1 MAKQR
6 LRAGTSGF
14 DKPWKGTFYPEDI
27 KKPERLAYYAARLPT
42 VEINNTFY
50 RLPKPEVLESWFEQ
64 TPDDFQ
70 FAIKASR
77 RITHIKRLNDVEDAT
92 AYLMETTEA
101 LKHKLGPI
109 LFQLPPNAKKN
120 TERLKTFLGTLPAD
134 RRVTFEF
141 RHPTWFE
148 PDALDAL
155 RDHGAALCV
164 ADTDDDLTVPLEATT
179 DWGYLRLRK
188 ETYTAKGLQKWASQI
203 AGQPW
208 TEIYVYCKGEEA
220 GHGPRW
226 AAQLMALS
234 AKKPPKKTGSG

>member
-1 MAKQR
+1 MAAHKIF
-6 LRAGTSGF
+6 AGTSGF

-27 KKPERLAYYAARLPT
+27 KKPEMLAFYSARLPS

-64 TPDDFQ
+64 TPDAFQ

-77 RITHIKRLNDVEDAT
+77 RITHIKRLNDVEEAT
-92 AYLMETTEA
+92 AYLMETTET
-101 LKHKLGPI
+101 LKQKLGPI

-155 RDHGAALCV
+155 RDHGAALCI

-188 ETYTAKGLQKWASQI
+188 ETYSDNDLKKWVAQI
-203 AGQPW
+203 KSQPW
-208 TEIYVYCKGEEA
+208 GDTYVYCKGEEA

-226 AAQLMALS
+226 AGQLMALQ
-234 AKKPPKKTGSG
+234 ARKKSK

>member
-1 MAKQR
+1 MAAHKIF
-6 LRAGTSGF
+6 AGTSGF
-14 DKPWKGTFYPEDI
+14 DKPWKGSFYPEDI
-27 KKPERLAYYAARLPT
+27 KKPEMLAFYSARLPS

-64 TPDDFQ
+64 TPDAFQ

-77 RITHIKRLNDVEDAT
+77 RITHIKRLNDVEEAT
-92 AYLMETTEA
+92 AYLMETTET
-101 LKHKLGPI
+101 LKQKLGPI

-155 RDHGAALCV
+155 RDHGAALCI
-164 ADTDDDLTVPLEATT
+164 ADTDDDLTVPLEATA

-188 ETYTAKGLQKWASQI
+188 ETYSDNDLKKWVAQI
-203 AGQPW
+203 KSQPW
-208 TEIYVYCKGEEA
+208 GDTSVYCKGEEA

-226 AAQLMALS
+226 AGQLMALQ
-234 AKKPPKKTGSG
+234 AKKKSK

>member
-92 AYLMETTEA
+92 TYLMETTEA
-101 LKHKLGPI
+101 LKHKLGPF

-120 TERLKTFLGTLPAD
+120 TERLKTFLGTLLPCAIMAPRSVSPIPTTTLRCRW
-134 RRVTFEF
+134 RRPPIGGTCDCAK
-141 RHPTWFE
+141 RPTL
-148 PDALDAL
+148 PK
-155 RDHGAALCV
+155 V
-164 ADTDDDLTVPLEATT
+164 S
-179 DWGYLRLRK
+179 K
-188 ETYTAKGLQKWASQI
+188 I
-203 AGQPW
+203 
-208 TEIYVYCKGEEA
+208 
-220 GHGPRW
+220 GPRKSP
-226 AAQLMALS
+226 ASLGPRSTFIARERKRGMAPSGPLS
-234 AKKPPKKTGSG
+234 

>member
-1 MAKQR
+1 MAAHKIF
-6 LRAGTSGF
+6 AGTSGF

-27 KKPERLAYYAARLPT
+27 KKPDMLAFYSARLPS

-64 TPDDFQ
+64 TPDTFQ
-70 FAIKASR
+70 FSIKASR
-77 RITHIKRLNDVEDAT
+77 RITHIKRLNDVEEAT
-92 AYLMETTEA
+92 AYLMETTET
-101 LKHKLGPI
+101 LKQKLGPI

-155 RDHGAALCV
+155 RDHGAALCI
-164 ADTDDDLTVPLEATT
+164 ADTDDDLTVPVEATT

-188 ETYTAKGLQKWASQI
+188 EAYSDSDLKKWVAQI
-203 AGQPW
+203 ESQPW
-208 TEIYVYCKGEEA
+208 GDTYVYCKGEEA

-226 AAQLMALS
+226 AGQLMALQG
-234 AKKPPKKTGSG
+234 KRKPK

>member
-1 MAKQR
+1 MATLKIF
-6 LRAGTSGF
+6 AGTSGF

-27 KKPERLAYYAARLPT
+27 KKPDRLAYYAARLPT

-64 TPDDFQ
+64 TPDSFQ

-92 AYLMETTEA
+92 SYLMETTEA
-101 LKHKLGPI
+101 LKGKLGPI

-120 TERLKTFLGTLPAD
+120 TERLKTFSAD

-155 RDHGAALCV
+155 RDHGAALCI
-164 ADTDDDLTVPLEATT
+164 ADTDDDLTVPVEATA
-179 DWGYLRLRK
+179 DWGYLRLRREK
-188 ETYTAKGLQKWASQI
+188 YTKKSLQKWIAQI
-203 AGQPW
+203 ASKRWGE
-208 TEIYVYCKGEEA
+208 TYIYCKGEEA
-220 GHGPRW
+220 GHGPGW
-226 AAQLMALS
+226 AAQLMELS
-234 AKKPPKKTGSG
+234 KA

>member
-1 MAKQR
+1 MGAKKIF
-6 LRAGTSGF
+6 AGTSGY

-27 KKPERLAYYAARLPT
+27 KKSDMLAFYSARLPS

-50 RLPKPEVLESWFEQ
+50 RLPKPEVLERWFEQ
-64 TPDDFQ
+64 TPDTFQ

-77 RITHIKRLNDVEDAT
+77 RITHIKRLNDVEEAT
-92 AYLMETTEA
+92 AYLMETTET
-101 LKHKLGPI
+101 LKQKLGPI

-155 RDHGAALCV
+155 RDHGAALCI
-164 ADTDDDLTVPLEATT
+164 ADTDDDLTVPVEATA
-179 DWGYLRLRK
+179 DWGYLRFRK
-188 ETYTAKGLQKWASQI
+188 ETYSDNDLKKWVAQI
-203 AGQPW
+203 ESQPW
-208 TEIYVYCKGEEA
+208 GDTYVYCKGEEA

-226 AAQLMALS
+226 AGQLMALQ
-234 AKKPPKKTGSG
+234 AQKKNE

>member
-1 MAKQR
+1 MAAHKIF
-6 LRAGTSGF
+6 AGTSGF
-14 DKPWKGTFYPEDI
+14 DKPWKGSFYPEDI
-27 KKPERLAYYAARLPT
+27 KKPEMLAFYSARLPS

-64 TPDDFQ
+64 TPDAFQ

-77 RITHIKRLNDVEDAT
+77 RITHIKRLNDVEEAT
-92 AYLMETTEA
+92 AYLMETTET
-101 LKHKLGPI
+101 LKQKLGPI

-155 RDHGAALCV
+155 RDHGAALCI
-164 ADTDDDLTVPLEATT
+164 ADTDDDLTVPLEATA

-188 ETYTAKGLQKWASQI
+188 ETYSDNDLKKWVAQI
-203 AGQPW
+203 KSQPW
-208 TEIYVYCKGEEA
+208 GDTYVYCKGEEA

-226 AAQLMALS
+226 AGQLMALQ
-234 AKKPPKKTGSG
+234 AKKKSK

>member
-1 MAKQR
+1 MAAHKIF
-6 LRAGTSGF
+6 AGTSGF

-27 KKPERLAYYAARLPT
+27 KKPEMLAFYSARLPS

-64 TPDDFQ
+64 TPDAFQ

-77 RITHIKRLNDVEDAT
+77 RITHIKRLNDVEEAT
-92 AYLMETTEA
+92 AYLMETTET
-101 LKHKLGPI
+101 LKQKLGPI

-155 RDHGAALCV
+155 RDHGAALCI

-188 ETYTAKGLQKWASQI
+188 ETYSDNDLKKWVAQI
-203 AGQPW
+203 KSQPW
-208 TEIYVYCKGEEA
+208 GDTYVYCKGEEA

-226 AAQLMALS
+226 AGQLMALQ
-234 AKKPPKKTGSG
+234 AKKKSK

>member
-1 MAKQR
+1 MAAHKIF
-6 LRAGTSGF
+6 AGTSGF

-27 KKPERLAYYAARLPT
+27 KKPDMLAFYSARLPS

-64 TPDDFQ
+64 TPDAFQ

-77 RITHIKRLNDVEDAT
+77 RITHIKRLNDVEEAT
-92 AYLMETTEA
+92 AYLMETTET
-101 LKHKLGPI
+101 LKQKLGPI

-155 RDHGAALCV
+155 RDHGAALCI

-188 ETYTAKGLQKWASQI
+188 ETYSDNDLKKWVAQI
-203 AGQPW
+203 KSQPW
-208 TEIYVYCKGEEA
+208 GDTYVYCKGEEA

-226 AAQLMALS
+226 AGQLMALQ
-234 AKKPPKKTGSG
+234 AKKKSK